1 MSSVDNRSAENE
13 EISKAR
19 VKTLVDAWNARDPEN
34 WAIGLDKEAMLQ
46 LHSSS
51 TDLLALSK
59 DHPDEK
65 ADPDPSRTSPHRR
78 RSGNS
83 ELERILTGST
93 MEEPKDERRPGWWR
107 QTKVLTVR
115 AHKNVYRNVPQL
127 VGFAIQAIMLG
138 VIIGLTYLDLPEV
151 SRKQSLAWQMT
162 SADIGRR
169 LREYRVSRTYRS
181 SSSPESSICS
191 RCSVSAASFSI
202 SALRNP
208 AERV

>member
-1 MSSVDNRSAENE
+1 VDNRSAENE

-34 WAIGLDKEAMLQ
+34 WAVGLDKGAM

-51 TDLLALSK
+51 TDLLALSN
-59 DHPDEK
+59 DHADEK
-65 ADPDPSRTSPHRR
+65 ADHDPSQMIPHRQ
-78 RSGNS
+78 RSGNA

-93 MEEPKDERRPGWWR
+93 MEEAKDERRPGWWR

-151 SRKQSLAWQMT
+151 RRRDHSPL
-162 SADIGRR
+162 GRR
-169 LREYRVSRTYRS
+169 RMLTLVDAYGDS
-181 SSSPESSICS
+181 ESQEPL
-191 RCSVSAASFSI
+191 V
-202 SALRNP
+202 P
-208 AERV
+208 AHPGSLLPTAGVL